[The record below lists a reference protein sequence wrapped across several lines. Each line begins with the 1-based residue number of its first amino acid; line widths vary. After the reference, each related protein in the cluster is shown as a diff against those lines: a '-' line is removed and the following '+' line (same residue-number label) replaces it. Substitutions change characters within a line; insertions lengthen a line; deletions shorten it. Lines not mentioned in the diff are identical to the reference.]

1 MTVAP
6 LLIILAS
13 VLLTA
18 GAQLALKVTSGRF
31 SAPTGSDG
39 LLNSVIGQ
47 LLDPLTILALALY
60 VGSTILWL
68 LALRQVPL
76 SMAFP
81 FSGLTIAIVS
91 VLSIIVLGES
101 ISWQHA
107 VGILMIMIGVAMLAH
122 TSAD

>member
-122 TSAD
+122 SGGA